1 MAGNQFDSFDL
12 DSFDFGDFDSLD
24 TGVNVQN
31 QPVATPDVSNIVTSL
46 KKRAMVVFFV
56 VDISGSMRG
65 ARIVP
70 IHTWRYVFTVQD
82 GIWME

>member
-1 MAGNQFDSFDL
+1 MAGNEFDPFDL

-46 KKRAMVVFFV
+46 RSRYFWQYARRSNW
-56 VDISGSMRG
+56 SG
-65 ARIVP
+65 
-70 IHTWRYVFTVQD
+70 
-82 GIWME
+82 